1 MSWCDITSH
10 VLEWSSEEFFIPY
23 RHPITGRVHR
33 YFPDFKIKI
42 RKKDGTTE
50 TLVVEI
56 KPDKETKAPKV
67 QTRKTKRYINEV
79 KTYAINKY
87 KWDHAINWCKDRNYK
102 FVIFTEKHLFE
113 KSL

>member
-10 VLEWSSEEFFIPY
+10 VIEWSSEEFSIPY

-33 YFPDFKIKI
+33 YFPDFKIKV
-42 RKKDGTTE
+42 RKRDGTFE

-56 KPDKETKAPKV
+56 KPDIQTKAPKV
-67 QTRKTKRYINEV
+67 QTRKTKRYLTEV
-79 KTYAINKY
+79 RTYAINKRKQDY
-87 KWDHAINWCKDRNYK
+87 ATNWCKDRGYK